1 MLTKRDIV
9 KYYIAM
15 FDRIPEKESV
25 DFWYKEAVS
34 NEWSETELVDSLLK
48 SAVNVVNSTDSLKT
62 LYPQYVDFNDKNVI
76 SVKNVIESVYKSL
89 FDKDFKDDPEGI
101 IDWTIKVITN
111 EITLP
116 QAIVAI
122 EHFAEDVYNNKV
134 DLSNYS
140 DEDIE
145 KIKEAVNTY
154 ESRVDFAYKVSQVID
169 NIKVDNNFLEVLS
182 KSVELIHLKID
193 FQEACKYLEDNLN
206 DVVKNNYE
214 TYKEELND
222 IFITHSDENNSY
234 LLVDS
239 SENLGF
245 IDMPLYVED
254 NPEAHGEFLL

>member
-1 MLTKRDIV
+1 
-9 KYYIAM
+9 
-15 FDRIPEKESV
+15 
-25 DFWYKEAVS
+25 
-34 NEWSETELVDSLLK
+34 
-48 SAVNVVNSTDSLKT
+48 
-62 LYPQYVDFNDKNVI
+62 
-76 SVKNVIESVYKSL
+76 
-89 FDKDFKDDPEGI
+89 
-101 IDWTIKVITN
+101 
-111 EITLP
+111 
-116 QAIVAI
+116 
-122 EHFAEDVYNNKV
+122 
-134 DLSNYS
+134 
-140 DEDIE
+140 
-145 KIKEAVNTY
+145 VNTY

-245 IDMPLYVED
+245 Y
-254 NPEAHGEFLL
+254 